1 MVGIIIYK
9 DTVTLEYE
17 DDDNLI
23 IVKVPEECIK
33 RYVTEICKANYDEW
47 IKSYTADDT
56 EGLFNFV
63 IMNDYKYELEE
74 YQKGG

>member
-1 MVGIIIYK
+1 MVDITIYK
-9 DTVTLEYE
+9 DTVTLQYE
-17 DDDNLI
+17 GDDNLM

-33 RYVTEICKANYDEW
+33 RYATEIRKANYDEW

-74 YQKGG
+74 Y

>member
-1 MVGIIIYK
+1 MVDIIIYK
-9 DTVTLEYE
+9 DTVTLQYE
-17 DDDNLI
+17 GDDNLM

-33 RYVTEICKANYDEW
+33 RYATEICKENYDEW

-74 YQKGG
+74 Y